1 MFNLQN
7 IYDMSYT
14 KNNYPDA
21 MKFLSET
28 ERNKAIDIANE
39 LINKRK
45 IDRKRAIPISIS
57 KAKEWAENR

>member
-1 MFNLQN
+1 
-7 IYDMSYT
+7 MSYT

-45 IDRKRAIPISIS
+45 MDRKRAIPISIS
-57 KAKEWAENR
+57 KAKEWAEHR